1 MVSVPHSMAR
11 VYLGFGGNLGDV
23 RATLDRAVE
32 ALPREG
38 VQVLRRA
45 PLFRTAPM
53 GPPGQPDYLNT
64 ALEVDTDLDPA
75 GLLAAVKRVEVALG
89 RVPGERWGPRALDLD
104 VLLYDDLQLAAPT
117 LTVPHAGLTGRRFV
131 LAPLACL
138 VPDTI
143 VPGTAQTVAQHLA
156 ALTDDPATV
165 VREP

>member
-1 MVSVPHSMAR
+1 MAR

-23 RATLDRAVE
+23 RGTLERALQV
-32 ALPREG
+32 LPREG
-38 VQVLRRA
+38 VEVVRRA

-64 ALEVDTDLDPA
+64 ALEADTALSPLD
-75 GLLAAVKRVEVALG
+75 LLAAVKRVEVALG
-89 RVPGERWGPRALDLD
+89 RVPAERWGPRALDLD
-104 VLLYDDLQLAAPT
+104 ILLYDDRELATPALT
-117 LTVPHAGLTGRRFV
+117 LPHAGLTARRFV

-138 VPDTI
+138 IPQRV
-143 VPGTAQTVAQHLA
+143 VPGTARTVAEHLA